1 MLCRT
6 RAVKISQAEDRL
18 STVGRR
24 SGCYLQVVAHSLACA
39 FANRVD
45 HPVAFR
51 EHSAGPQS
59 AGTPKQARE
68 PPQENQISSVPRIS
82 AVQFATAFALRPNL
96 LSWFLGAGASAASG
110 IPTGYAMIR
119 DFKTQIF
126 CRETN
131 LSKREIDTADP
142 IWIGRIET
150 FFRQKALLP
159 PDGDPTEYA
168 KAFEAVYPEARH
180 RRQYIEDA
188 ISKGTPCFGHKV
200 LGSLM
205 AAGKINSIFTTNFD
219 PLIEE
224 AVYSANSILPLVDQ
238 NRPTVAAIDSADRA
252 LRCLNESDWPLVA
265 KLHGD
270 YQSIAIKNTESELH
284 DQDTRMRQ
292 VLVESGKR
300 FGMIFVGYSG
310 RDASI
315 MDALNKVLDAS
326 SPFPNGLYWL
336 TSSASRLLPAV
347 IEFLDRAQ
355 AVGVDVAI
363 VECATFDELAA
374 DIIKITDLPKPL
386 LDHVMKGRPKPRLVP
401 VQIPQTRARSFPV
414 LRYSAILL
422 QSMPTSARRIRLSQP
437 TTSAEVRGI
446 FKAKGCR
453 ATAAGLGRELAVFG
467 RDQEIL
473 DALASLGPSLAGM
486 IDLDPVADSWA
497 MGLLYDTLVRSL
509 ARQRPLIP
517 RYRRSGHSLVVATPR
532 DGADPDR
539 TQRQQQ
545 TLSRLHDAYGGNL
558 FGTVPKLGFPFQ
570 EGVHLKLEQVDGK
583 WWCGFEPYTFVQ
595 LPRLESSQTE
605 IAEGLVAEEAP
616 AEMVVRAERRGDPAG
631 DWRRERWAP
640 RYNSNWASII
650 GAWAQLLTET
660 GGTTR
665 SAFGLE
671 EGTGID
677 AVFKVSPVTGFSR
690 PSHHHSY
697 FDRSK

>member
-1 MLCRT
+1 MPIKT
-6 RAVKISQAEDRL
+6 ISAAQ
-18 STVGRR
+18 
-24 SGCYLQVVAHSLACA
+24 
-39 FANRVD
+39 FAN
-45 HPVAFR
+45 AFD
-51 EHSAGPQS
+51 
-59 AGTPKQARE
+59 
-68 PPQENQISSVPRIS
+68 
-82 AVQFATAFALRPNL
+82 LRPNL
-96 LSWFLGAGASAASG
+96 VAWFLGAGASAASG

-119 DFKTQIF
+119 DFKAQIF

-142 IWIGRIET
+142 IWIDRIDV
-150 FFRQKALLP
+150 FFRQTSLLP

-168 KAFEAVYPEARH
+168 QAFEAVYPEARH
-180 RRQYIEDA
+180 RRQYIDDA
-188 ISKGTPCFGHKV
+188 ISKGSPCFGHKV

-205 AAGKINSIFTTNFD
+205 AAGKVDCVFTTNFD

-224 AVYSANSILPLVDQ
+224 SAHSANGILPVDDQ

-252 LRCLNESDWPLVA
+252 MRCLNESDWPLVA

-270 YQSIAIKNTESELH
+270 YQSIAIKNTGSELEE
-284 DQDTRMRQ
+284 QDARMRH

-315 MDALNKVLDAS
+315 MEALNTVLDAP

-347 IEFLDRAQ
+347 IEFLERAG
-355 AVGVDVAI
+355 AAGVDVAV

-374 DIIKITDLPKPL
+374 DIIKVTDIPKPL
-386 LDHVMKGRPKPRLVP
+386 LDRVMEGRPTPRLVP
-401 VQIPQTRARSFPV
+401 VQIPHAKARAFPV

-422 QSMPTSARRIRLSQP
+422 QSMPAVARRIRLSQS
-437 TTSAEVRGI
+437 TTSAEVREI

-453 ATAAGLGRELAVFG
+453 ATAAALGRELAAFG

-473 DALASLGPSLAGM
+473 DALAPLGPSLAGT

-532 DGADPDR
+532 DGDDPDR
-539 TQRQQQ
+539 TRRQQQ
-545 TLSRLHDAYGGNL
+545 TLSRPRDAYGTSL

-595 LPRLESSQTE
+595 LPRQDTSQTE
-605 IAEGLVAEEAP
+605 GAEDLVAQEAA
-616 AEMVVRAERRGDPAG
+616 AEMGMQAERRGDPAG

-640 RYNSNWASII
+640 RYNRNWASII

-660 GGTTR
+660 GGTLR

-671 EGTGID
+671 DGSGID

-690 PSHHHSY
+690 PSHHHTY

>member
-1 MLCRT
+1 MPIKT
-6 RAVKISQAEDRL
+6 
-18 STVGRR
+18 
-24 SGCYLQVVAHSLACA
+24 
-39 FANRVD
+39 
-45 HPVAFR
+45 
-51 EHSAGPQS
+51 
-59 AGTPKQARE
+59 
-68 PPQENQISSVPRIS
+68 IS
-82 AVQFATAFALRPNL
+82 AAQFVTAFDLRPNL
-96 LSWFLGAGASAASG
+96 VAWFLGAGASAASG

-119 DFKTQIF
+119 DFKAQIF

-142 IWIGRIET
+142 IWIDRIDA
-150 FFRQKALLP
+150 FFRQNSQLP

-168 KAFEAVYPEARH
+168 KAFEAVYPQARH
-180 RRQYIEDA
+180 RRQYIDDA

-205 AAGKINSIFTTNFD
+205 AAGKVDCVFTTNFD

-224 AVYSANSILPLVDQ
+224 SALSANGILPIDNQ

-252 LRCLNESDWPLVA
+252 MRCLNESDWPLVA

-270 YQSIAIKNTESELH
+270 YQSIAIKNTGSELEE
-284 DQDTRMRQ
+284 QDARMRH
-292 VLVESGKR
+292 VLVETGKR

-315 MDALNKVLDAS
+315 MDALNTILDAP
-326 SPFPNGLYWL
+326 SPFPNGVYWL

-347 IEFLDRAQ
+347 IEFLERAG
-355 AVGVDVAI
+355 AAGVDVAV

-374 DIIKITDLPKPL
+374 DIIKVTDLPKPL
-386 LDHVMKGRPKPRLVP
+386 LDRVMEGRPTPRLVP
-401 VQIPQTRARSFPV
+401 VQIPHAKARAFPV

-422 QSMPTSARRIRLSQP
+422 QSMPAAARCIRLSQS
-437 TTSAEVRGI
+437 TTSAEVREI
-446 FKAKGCR
+446 FKAKRCR
-453 ATAAGLGRELAVFG
+453 ATAAALGRELAAFG

-473 DALASLGPSLAGM
+473 DALAPLGPSLAGTV
-486 IDLDPVADSWA
+486 DLDPVADSWA

-517 RYRRSGHSLVVATPR
+517 RYRRSGHSLVVAIPR
-532 DGADPDR
+532 DGDDPDR
-539 TQRQQQ
+539 TRRQQQ
-545 TLSRLHDAYGGNL
+545 TLSRLRDAYGTGL
-558 FGTVPKLGFPFQ
+558 FGAVPKLGFPFQ

-595 LPRLESSQTE
+595 LPRQDTPQTE
-605 IAEGLVAEEAP
+605 GAEDLVAQEAA
-616 AEMVVRAERRGDPAG
+616 AEMGMQAERRGDPAG

-640 RYNSNWASII
+640 RYNRNWASII

-660 GGTTR
+660 GGTLR

-671 EGTGID
+671 DGSGID

-690 PSHHHSY
+690 PSHHHTY